1 MANSI
6 QYDYIIKD
14 GYSRIAGKIKRA
26 TDKVGAAAKKASDQA
41 NRLGNNFKAAG
52 SKMANAQNAIAGAGA
67 ALAIKA
73 LVEDSMKMEDAMADV
88 AKVSS
93 LAGKSLTNMR
103 FDLEKLSEQVG
114 RPAVGLAQIAFE
126 GKKLGATDKELI
138 PFVKTVGKM
147 AIAFE
152 IAESEAGNA
161 IGQIRAKL
169 GYGMD
174 DIVKFGDSANELAN
188 TMATNGKNI
197 IQITQR
203 MAGTFKTLEFPPGI
217 AAGFAA
223 TADMLETSPELAASG
238 MNMMMRKLTLIPGM
252 TTKLMAA
259 PVKTINDEMGKL
271 AKLPVEKRIK
281 KINKMFGAEAGRMVL
296 KMTSSLDLFNKAM
309 KTATD
314 ATAVGSMDREMKNYL
329 ERSSTRLKIANEK
342 IRNSFRRLGD
352 ALTPFIIVFGNLIS
366 KFSKWSV
373 KMSMNHPVLMKIATA
388 VLLLG
393 AAIPVL
399 MIPLGLMISAMGT
412 LLTAVAGITWPI
424 VAVVAAVALAT
435 AAFVYWY
442 KTGHPVITT
451 LKKIGSLAYEL
462 IKPFAKL
469 FSKFS
474 GGGKLLELVGFHFKV
489 MGFALNLMLKPVEV
503 ILIAFNSLFDVIG
516 KIINLDFK
524 GALSSYM
531 SGFEKAAA
539 VFGFGDK
546 TEEKAQN
553 AIKTFDASDSADV
566 ESKKVIKSSIDVK
579 SQARQ
584 NVDINGLIKVA
595 AEKGSKVISAATDMN
610 VGPNMEFA
618 N

>member
-14 GYSRIAGKIKRA
+14 GYSRIAGKIKKA
-26 TDKVGAAAKKASDQA
+26 TDKITAATKKASIQA
-41 NRLGNNFKAAG
+41 NKLGNNMKKAG
-52 SKMANAQNAIAGAGA
+52 DKMASAQNAIAGAGA
-67 ALAIKA
+67 AIAIKA
-73 LVEDSMKMEDAMADV
+73 LVSDSMKMEDAMADV

-93 LAGKSLTNMR
+93 LTGKSLTDMR
-103 FDLEKLSEQVG
+103 FNLEKLSEQVG

-126 GKKLGATDKELI
+126 GKKLGATDKEII

-174 DIVKFGDSANELAN
+174 DIVRFGDSANELAN

-197 IQITQR
+197 VQITQR
-203 MAGTFKTLEFPPGI
+203 MAGTMKTLEFPPGI

-252 TTKLMAA
+252 TSKLMAA
-259 PVKTINDEMGKL
+259 PVKTINDVMGKL

-296 KMTSSLDLFNKAM
+296 KMTSNLDLFNKAM

-329 ERSSTRLKIANEK
+329 DRSSTRLKIANEK

-352 ALTPFIIVFGNLIS
+352 ALTPFIIMFGNMIS
-366 KFSKWSV
+366 RFSKWSV
-373 KMSMNHPVLMKIATA
+373 KMSMQHPVLMKIATA

-399 MIPLGLMISAMGT
+399 MIPLGLMISGFGT
-412 LLTAVAGITWPI
+412 LLTAITAISLPVVAIVAGIGL
-424 VAVVAAVALAT
+424 VT
-435 AAFVYWY
+435 ASFIYWY
-442 KTGHPVITT
+442 KSGHPLIKT
-451 LKKIGSLAYEL
+451 LKNIGSLVYRL
-462 IKPFAKL
+462 LKPFIFLFKKL
-469 FSKFS
+469 NMGS
-474 GGGKLLELVGFHFKV
+474 GLLKLIGFHFKM
-489 MGFALNLMLKPVEV
+489 MGYFLNLLLKPIEV
-503 ILIAFNSLFDVIG
+503 VLIAFSSLFDVIE

-531 SGFEKAAA
+531 GAFEKAAA
-539 VFGFGDK
+539 VFGFGGDK
-546 TEEKAQN
+546 TE
-553 AIKTFDASDSADV
+553 I
-566 ESKKVIKSSIDVK
+566 ESKKVVQSSVDMQSRSKQVIDITGG
-579 SQARQ
+579 
-584 NVDINGLIKVA
+584 INVA
-595 AEKGSKVISAATDMN
+595 ADKGSKVTSSWSQVAL
-610 VGPNMEFA
+610 GGNMAEAF
-618 N
+618 